1 MSGATIPS
9 PIRFDKMTL
18 EDMMATVEK
27 PSAIPAEDMA
37 ELQRAVDNAV
47 NGTRDPEAMARAA
60 LEMDQGRE
68 EIRRRLGEVNLAVE
82 LIREARDEE

>member
-1 MSGATIPS
+1 
-9 PIRFDKMTL
+9 
-18 EDMMATVEK
+18 MADVEK

-37 ELQRAVDNAV
+37 ELQRAVDNAM
-47 NGTRDPEAMARAA
+47 NGIRNPEAMDRAA

-68 EIRRRLGEVNLAVE
+68 EIRQRLGELNLAVE